1 MAINQIGGVSTS
13 KNAAPRMMLDTATR
27 PSAKI
32 ITVRRLYRSIHTPA
46 KGPINILGRKAT
58 KDAIVKVI
66 ADSVWMVSHQIT
78 ANCTAAEPKIE
89 KACPVYITTNCFF
102 QFFILFIIE
111 ISLYKLKTNNC
122 LSVVRAER
130 HNFTR
135 RSSKARIYSC
145 KYVFKH
151 NK

>member
-111 ISLYKLKTNNC
+111 ISLYKIKNEQLPKIMQEFFCKITDMK
-122 LSVVRAER
+122 
-130 HNFTR
+130 
-135 RSSKARIYSC
+135 RSNP
-145 KYVFKH
+145 FF
-151 NK
+151 